1 MKQILTAAVL
11 LIAAAVA
18 HADTLDSAAIRIAS
32 ANPAV
37 QAAKARYDAE
47 IENAR
52 AANTLAGPEADFDY
66 KFNSRSGEPDRWGFS
81 VGQSFDW
88 PGVYGKRRQATG
100 YRAKAFADLYRAE
113 LLDCA
118 VQAKQTLISVAVAR
132 HRIQLLDEA
141 VENLDNL
148 TEAYDNAFSQGEA
161 TILDVSKL
169 KLRRFAIANQLAAAE
184 AGLEDAEAQ
193 LKALGG
199 ETSMVPDM
207 AVVLANVRLPSM
219 SHYRRLLEENDPAI
233 AANANLIS
241 AEAAQAS
248 AAGRSLMPSFR
259 LAYTHDYEEGIHFN
273 GFSVGIGLP
282 SWSGKAAKR
291 AAKATAVASELA
303 AADYAM
309 KANAQLISDYA
320 RAVRL
325 DRRVD
330 DARKTFSSGEYPDM
344 LRKALEMRR
353 ITLFE
358 YCNEYDSYLE
368 ARNTYLDLCA
378 ELAST
383 VANLSRW
390 EMEE

>member
-1 MKQILTAAVL
+1 MKQFLTAAVL
-11 LIAAAVA
+11 LIAAAGA
-18 HADTLDSAAIRIAS
+18 HAGALDDAAMRIAS

-37 QAAKARYDAE
+37 QAAPARYDAE
-47 IENAR
+47 LENAK
-52 AANTLAGPEADFDY
+52 AANILAGPEADFDY
-66 KFNSRSGEPDRWGFS
+66 KFNSRSGKPNRWGFS

-100 YRAKAFADLYRAE
+100 YRAKAYADLYRAE

-118 VQAKQTLISVAVAR
+118 VQAKQALIAVAVAR
-132 HRIQLLDEA
+132 HRVELLDEA
-141 VENLDNL
+141 VENIANL
-148 TEAYDNAFSQGEA
+148 SEAYDNAFSHGEA

-169 KLRRFAIANQLAAAE
+169 KLRRFAVANQLAAAE
-184 AGLEDAEAQ
+184 AWLEESEAR

-199 ETSMVPDM
+199 DTSMVPGI
-207 AVVLANVRLPSM
+207 VEVTANTKLPAL
-219 SHYRRLLEENDPAI
+219 SHYQQLLEENDPVI

-241 AEAAQAS
+241 ADAAEAS
-248 AAGRSLMPSFR
+248 ATGRSLMPSFR
-259 LAYTHDYEEGIHFN
+259 LAYTHDYEDGTHFN

-282 SWSGKAAKR
+282 SWSGSAARK
-291 AAKATAVASELA
+291 AAKATAIASELS
-303 AADYAM
+303 AADYTM

-330 DARKTFSSGEYPDM
+330 DARATFSSAEYPDI
-344 LRKALEMRR
+344 LRKALDMRR

-368 ARNTYLDLCA
+368 ARNAYLDLCA

-390 EMEE
+390 EMRL